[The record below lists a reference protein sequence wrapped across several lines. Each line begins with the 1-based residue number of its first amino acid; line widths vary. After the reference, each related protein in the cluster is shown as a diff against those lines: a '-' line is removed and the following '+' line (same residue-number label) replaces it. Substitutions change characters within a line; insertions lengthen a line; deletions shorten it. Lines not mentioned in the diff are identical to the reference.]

1 MIQVRRWIPMHADLA
16 WSMLLRFPVQSRRSR
31 ASGLFMQ
38 SRSRGASWLFMQ
50 SRRSRGFRLF
60 MQSCS
65 SRASRFFMQSRRSRV
80 SGLLLPVRMRFPASA
95 VSRRVRLPSSPA
107 SRANVASG
115 RVHLCR
121 NLTDTSFLSVP
132 LRAHLSGDRSI
143 TINPLSAVHFWYF
156 PSISGRNREAFYQKY
171 FYGISVLADIL
182 GIKPYFHKKNTR
194 NRYQINSSW

>member
-1 MIQVRRWIPMHADLA
+1 MRILPGVCSCGFLCKAAVCVVSGFFM
-16 WSMLLRFPVQSRRSR
+16 QSRRSR
-31 ASGLFMQ
+31 AS
-38 SRSRGASWLFMQ
+38 
-50 SRRSRGFRLF
+50 RL
-60 MQSCS
+60 
-65 SRASRFFMQSRRSRV
+65 FMQSRRSRV

-95 VSRRVRLPSSPA
+95 ASRRVRLPSSPA

-115 RVHLCR
+115 RARLCR

>member
-1 MIQVRRWIPMHADLA
+1 MRILPGVCSCGFLCKAAGRVFPGFSCKAAGRVLPGFCFPCECGFRQVRFPMR
-16 WSMLLRFPVQSRRSR
+16 MLLTRCVP
-31 ASGLFMQ
+31 
-38 SRSRGASWLFMQ
+38 
-50 SRRSRGFRLF
+50 
-60 MQSCS
+60 
-65 SRASRFFMQSRRSRV
+65 
-80 SGLLLPVRMRFPASA
+80 
-95 VSRRVRLPSSPA
+95 
-107 SRANVASG
+107 SG
-115 RVHLCR
+115 RARLCW

-194 NRYQINSSW
+194 NRYQINRFW

>member
-1 MIQVRRWIPMHADLA
+1 MRFIIPSESRRFQLQYQPTGRGHDTGASVDPDACGSCPEYALAVSCAKPQVAYFPDFSCKAAGRVLPGFCFPCECGFRQVR
-16 WSMLLRFPVQSRRSR
+16 
-31 ASGLFMQ
+31 
-38 SRSRGASWLFMQ
+38 
-50 SRRSRGFRLF
+50 
-60 MQSCS
+60 
-65 SRASRFFMQSRRSRV
+65 
-80 SGLLLPVRMRFPASA
+80 LPVECGF
-95 VSRRVRLPSSPA
+95 PSSPA

-115 RVHLCR
+115 RARLCR

-132 LRAHLSGDRSI
+132 LCAHLSGDRSI

-194 NRYQINSSW
+194 NRYQINRFW

>member
-1 MIQVRRWIPMHADLA
+1 MRILPGVCSCGFLCKAAVCVVSGLFMQSRSRHVSGLFM
-16 WSMLLRFPVQSRRSR
+16 QSRRSR

-38 SRSRGASWLFMQ
+38 SRR
-50 SRRSRGFRLF
+50 
-60 MQSCS
+60 
-65 SRASRFFMQSRRSRV
+65 SRASRAFHAKLQFACFP
-80 SGLLLPVRMRFPASA
+80 GFHAKAPVACFPG
-95 VSRRVRLPSSPA
+95 RTA

-115 RVHLCR
+115 RARLCR

>member
-1 MIQVRRWIPMHADLA
+1 MRILPGICPCGFLCKAAVCVVSGFSCKAADRVFPGFHAKLQVACFRAFA
-16 WSMLLRFPVQSRRSR
+16 SR
-31 ASGLFMQ
+31 AN
-38 SRSRGASWLFMQ
+38 AV
-50 SRRSRGFRLF
+50 
-60 MQSCS
+60 
-65 SRASRFFMQSRRSRV
+65 SRAN
-80 SGLLLPVRMRFPASA
+80 AA
-95 VSRRVRLPSSPA
+95 SRRVRLPSSPA

-115 RVHLCR
+115 RARLCR

-143 TINPLSAVHFWYF
+143 TINPVSAVHFWYF

-171 FYGISVLADIL
+171 FYCISVLADIL

>member
-1 MIQVRRWIPMHADLA
+1 MRFIIP
-16 WSMLLRFPVQSRRSR
+16 SE
-31 ASGLFMQ
+31 
-38 SRSRGASWLFMQ
+38 
-50 SRRSRGFRLF
+50 SRGFQLEYRLTGRGHDTGAPVDPDACGSCLEYVLAVSCAKPQIACFRTF
-60 MQSCS
+60 MQSCR
-65 SRASRFFMQSRRSRV
+65 SRA

-107 SRANVASG
+107 SRANAAHEVCAFRASAPVPESY
-115 RVHLCR
+115 RREV
-121 NLTDTSFLSVP
+121 SFLP

-156 PSISGRNREAFYQKY
+156 SSISGRNREAFYQKY

-194 NRYQINSSW
+194 NHYQINSSW

>member
-16 WSMLLRFPVQSRRSR
+16 RSMFLRFPVQSCS
-31 ASGLFMQ
+31 MC
-38 SRSRGASWLFMQ
+38 
-50 SRRSRGFRLF
+50 GFRL
-60 MQSCS
+60 
-65 SRASRFFMQSRRSRV
+65 FMQSRRSRV
-80 SGLLLPVRMRFPASA
+80 SGLSCKAAGRVLPGFCFPCECGFRQVRLPVERGF
-95 VSRRVRLPSSPA
+95 PSSPA

-115 RVHLCR
+115 RARLCR

-156 PSISGRNREAFYQKY
+156 SSISGRNREAFYQKY

>member
-16 WSMLLRFPVQSRRSR
+16 RSMFLRFPVQSRRSH
-31 ASGLFMQ
+31 ASGLSCKAAGRVFP
-38 SRSRGASWLFMQ
+38 
-50 SRRSRGFRLF
+50 GFCF
-60 MQSCS
+60 PCECGFPS
-65 SRASRFFMQSRRSRV
+65 S
-80 SGLLLPVRMRFPASA
+80 PA
-95 VSRRVRLPSSPA
+95 SRRVRLPSSPA

-115 RVHLCR
+115 RARLCR

>member
-1 MIQVRRWIPMHADLA
+1 MRILPGVCSCGFLCKAA
-16 WSMLLRFPVQSRRSR
+16 VCVV
-31 ASGLFMQ
+31 SG
-38 SRSRGASWLFMQ
+38 LFMQ
-50 SRRSRGFRLF
+50 SRRSRAFRVFYAKPQIACFRAFHAKPQVACFRAFHTKLQVACF
-60 MQSCS
+60 RTFHAKPQFAYFRAFA
-65 SRASRFFMQSRRSRV
+65 SRANAV
-80 SGLLLPVRMRFPASA
+80 SGKCGF
-95 VSRRVRLPSSPA
+95 PSSPA

-115 RVHLCR
+115 RARLCR

-143 TINPLSAVHFWYF
+143 TINPVSAVHFWYF
-156 PSISGRNREAFYQKY
+156 SSISGRNREAFYQKY

>member
-1 MIQVRRWIPMHADLA
+1 MRILPGVCSCGFLCKAA
-16 WSMLLRFPVQSRRSR
+16 VCVV
-31 ASGLFMQ
+31 SGLFMQ
-38 SRSRGASWLFMQ
+38 SSSSRAS
-50 SRRSRGFRLF
+50 RLF
-60 MQSCS
+60 MQSCR
-65 SRASRFFMQSRRSRV
+65 SRASGFSCKAAGRV
-80 SGLLLPVRMRFPASA
+80 LPGFCFPCECGFRQVRFPMRMLLTRC
-95 VSRRVRLPSSPA
+95 VP
-107 SRANVASG
+107 SG
-115 RVHLCR
+115 RARLCW

-194 NRYQINSSW
+194 NRYQINRFW

>member
-1 MIQVRRWIPMHADLA
+1 MRILPGVCSCGFLCKAAGRVLPGFSCKAAVRVLPGFSCKAAGRVLPGFCFPCECGFRQVRFPMR
-16 WSMLLRFPVQSRRSR
+16 MLLTRCVP
-31 ASGLFMQ
+31 
-38 SRSRGASWLFMQ
+38 
-50 SRRSRGFRLF
+50 
-60 MQSCS
+60 
-65 SRASRFFMQSRRSRV
+65 
-80 SGLLLPVRMRFPASA
+80 
-95 VSRRVRLPSSPA
+95 
-107 SRANVASG
+107 SG
-115 RVHLCR
+115 RARLCW

-194 NRYQINSSW
+194 NRYQINRFW

>member
-1 MIQVRRWIPMHADLA
+1 MDPDACGSCPEYVLAVSCAKPQYAWFPDFSCKAAD
-16 WSMLLRFPVQSRRSR
+16 RVFP
-31 ASGLFMQ
+31 
-38 SRSRGASWLFMQ
+38 
-50 SRRSRGFRLF
+50 GF
-60 MQSCS
+60 SCK
-65 SRASRFFMQSRRSRV
+65 AADRV
-80 SGLLLPVRMRFPASA
+80 LSGLLLPVRMRFP
-95 VSRRVRLPSSPA
+95 VECGSRRVQLPVRMLLTRFVP
-107 SRANVASG
+107 SG
-115 RVHLCR
+115 RARLCR
-121 NLTDTSFLSVP
+121 NLTDTNFLSVP

>member
-1 MIQVRRWIPMHADLA
+1 MQVRRWTPMHANLA
-16 WSMLLRFPVQSRRSR
+16 RSMFLRFPVQSRS
-31 ASGLFMQ
+31 MC
-38 SRSRGASWLFMQ
+38 
-50 SRRSRGFRLF
+50 GFRAFHAKPQVAYFPDFSCKAAVCVVSGFF
-60 MQSCS
+60 MQSCR
-65 SRASRFFMQSRRSRV
+65 SRAFRLFMQSRRSRV

-95 VSRRVRLPSSPA
+95 ASRRVRLPSSPA

-115 RVHLCR
+115 RARLCW

-132 LRAHLSGDRSI
+132 LLAHLSGDRSI

>member
-1 MIQVRRWIPMHADLA
+1 MIQVCQWIPMHADLA
-16 WSMLLRFPVQSRRSR
+16 RSMFLRFPVQSRS
-31 ASGLFMQ
+31 M
-38 SRSRGASWLFMQ
+38 
-50 SRRSRGFRLF
+50 RGFRAF
-60 MQSCS
+60 HAKPQPGC
-65 SRASRFFMQSRRSRV
+65 
-80 SGLLLPVRMRFPASA
+80 FPAFHA
-95 VSRRVRLPSSPA
+95 KPQIACFRAFHAKPQIACFRAFA

-115 RVHLCR
+115 RARLCR

>member
-1 MIQVRRWIPMHADLA
+1 MDPDACESCPEYVLAVSCAKLQYAWFPGFLCKAADRVLPGFSCKAADRVFPGFCFPCECGFRQV
-16 WSMLLRFPVQSRRSR
+16 RFPVE
-31 ASGLFMQ
+31 
-38 SRSRGASWLFMQ
+38 
-50 SRRSRGFRLF
+50 RGF
-60 MQSCS
+60 
-65 SRASRFFMQSRRSRV
+65 
-80 SGLLLPVRMRFPASA
+80 
-95 VSRRVRLPSSPA
+95 PSSPA

-115 RVHLCR
+115 RARLCR

-171 FYGISVLADIL
+171 FYGISVLVDIL